1 MKFTKKLLLSGLVLA
16 LGIGFSGAASAE
28 ESHKYGLVYQGAI
41 TKNVAGQVNIHPVKY
56 KLHGLKI
63 AANVYTPADYSSD
76 KKYAAI
82 VVAHPKRTGSGALCS
97 AFSRA
102 RLRYD
107 HCRCCLSGSKWRHAP

>member
-28 ESHKYGLVYQGAI
+28 ESNKYGLVYQGAI

-63 AANVYTPADYSSD
+63 CRDSSS
-76 KKYAAI
+76 ASQWRG
-82 VVAHPKRTGSGALCS
+82 KRTGSGALCS

>member
-16 LGIGFSGAASAE
+16 LGIGFSGVASAE
-28 ESHKYGLVYQGAI
+28 ESNKYGLVYQGAI

-76 KKYAAI
+76 KNM
-82 VVAHPKRTGSGALCS
+82 PR
-97 AFSRA
+97 
-102 RLRYD
+102 
-107 HCRCCLSGSKWRHAP
+107 

>member
-28 ESHKYGLVYQGAI
+28 ESNKYGLVYQGAI

-63 AANVYTPADYSSD
+63 AANVYTPASIAFPLLFACQNPLLSYS
-76 KKYAAI
+76 AAPAKSI
-82 VVAHPKRTGSGALCS
+82 
-97 AFSRA
+97 
-102 RLRYD
+102 
-107 HCRCCLSGSKWRHAP
+107 